1 MSESLITKKAL
12 GESLKKL
19 MAEQPFEK
27 ISIKDICEACGMN
40 RNSCYYHFKDKQD
53 LIIWIFDFEFIQK
66 MQTREFSDVFELF
79 EVVCEYFYENKS
91 YYVKAF
97 EITGQ
102 NCFSEYFSVIFHEF
116 CIEYMLKYFGESEN
130 KQYYA
135 RFATDTLRM
144 FLLLWLTDKK
154 QLTPQEVVKMS
165 KDAVIAIAEKCDSQ
179 YPEEIEKRKNK
190 NINYKAMQ

>member
-27 ISIKDICEACGMN
+27 ISIKDICDDCGMN
-40 RNSCYYHFKDKQD
+40 RNSFYYHFKDKQD

-66 MQTREFSDVFELF
+66 IQTREFKDAFEF
-79 EVVCEYFYENKS
+79 YEAVCEYFFENRS
-91 YYVKAF
+91 YYIKAF

-102 NCFSEYFSVIFHEF
+102 NCFSDYFSVIFHEF
-116 CIEYMLKYFGESEN
+116 FIGYMLKYFGETEN
-130 KQYYA
+130 RQYYA
-135 RFATDTLRM
+135 KFATDTLRM

-154 QLTPQEVVKMS
+154 QLTPHEVVSMA
-165 KDAVIAIAEKCDSQ
+165 KDAVFDIAERCSNE
-179 YPEEIEKRKNK
+179 YPEELEKRKNK
-190 NINYKAMQ
+190 KKN